1 MKIKNCDLK
10 YIGTNFSH
18 YPQDGLPEIAFAGKS
33 NVGKS
38 SVINRILQRKNFARV
53 GEKPGK
59 TIHVNYFVIDRKAY
73 LVDLPGYGFA
83 KVSEKEKQKW
93 AVLME
98 DFFKYSE
105 IAHVLSLVDIRLLFH
120 ILFLYFLFD

>member
-38 SVINRILQRKNFARV
+38 SVINRILYRKNFA
-53 GEKPGK
+53 
-59 TIHVNYFVIDRKAY
+59 
-73 LVDLPGYGFA
+73 L
-83 KVSEKEKQKW
+83 
-93 AVLME
+93 
-98 DFFKYSE
+98 
-105 IAHVLSLVDIRLLFH
+105 
-120 ILFLYFLFD
+120 

>member
-38 SVINRILQRKNFARV
+38 TLLNALV
-53 GEKPGK
+53 GEK
-59 TIHVNYFVIDRKAY
+59 ISI
-73 LVDLPGYGFA
+73 
-83 KVSEKEKQKW
+83 VSNKPQTTRNRIS
-93 AVLME
+93 AVLNTKE
-98 DFFKYSE
+98 
-105 IAHVLSLVDIRLLFH
+105 VLPALPLLMTM
-120 ILFLYFLFD
+120 LTTQQK